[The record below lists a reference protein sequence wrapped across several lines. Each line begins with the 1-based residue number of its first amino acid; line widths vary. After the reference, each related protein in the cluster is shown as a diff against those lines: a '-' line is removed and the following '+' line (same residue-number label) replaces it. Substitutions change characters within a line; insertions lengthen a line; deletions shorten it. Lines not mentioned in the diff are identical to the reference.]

1 MTLEPCVNLRTLGY
15 RVTGVQRYL
24 LGLLPYM
31 PPELNSVKPSRP
43 LQGLK
48 GHLWE
53 QFYLPTKLGRRLL
66 WSPGNTG
73 PIGITRQV
81 LTVHDMA
88 SLDHPEWFQRK
99 FALWYA
105 ALLPRLIRQVRAIIT
120 VSRFSKERIVR
131 LTGVEPQR
139 VQVILNGVD
148 RRFRPA
154 DLKRVKQVRAEFNLT
169 SPYILFVGSLEPRKN
184 LKNLLEAWRL
194 SGFEGATLVVVG
206 ASGHMFASLGFNS
219 IPQGVRLLG
228 ATQDDVLPAL
238 YSGAAGFVYP
248 SLYEG
253 FGLPPLEAMGCGCP
267 VAVSDI
273 PAHREIC
280 GETAMYFDPFS
291 PEDISSKLDA
301 LLRLDPAKRTSLIE
315 RGLQRA
321 SGYTWENSASETWR
335 VLEEAAGK

>member
-1 MTLEPCVNLRTLGY
+1 MSLEPCVNLRTLGY

-24 LGLLPYM
+24 LGLLPHM
-31 PPELNSVKPSRP
+31 PPQLNLLKPARP
-43 LQGLK
+43 LQGMK

-53 QFYLPTKLGRRLL
+53 QFYLPTQLGHRLL

-73 PIGITRQV
+73 PIGVTRQV

-88 SLDHPEWFQRK
+88 SFDHPEWFERK

-105 ALLPRLIRQVRAIIT
+105 ALLPRLIRQARAIIT
-120 VSRFSKERIVR
+120 VSHFSKERIVR
-131 LTGVEPQR
+131 LTGVKAER
-139 VQVILNGVD
+139 VHVIWNGVD
-148 RRFRPA
+148 QRFQKV
-154 DLKRVKQVRAEFNLT
+154 DLTRVNLVREEMDLT
-169 SPYILFVGSLEPRKN
+169 TPYILFVGSLEPRKN
-184 LKNLLEAWRL
+184 LRNLLEAWRL
-194 SGFEGATLVVVG
+194 GGFEGANLVVVG
-206 ASGHMFASLGFNS
+206 ASGHMFAGLGFNS
-219 IPQGVRLLG
+219 IPRGVRLLG
-228 ATQDDVLPAL
+228 SAQDHVLPAL

-253 FGLPPLEAMGCGCP
+253 FGLPPLEAMACGCP

-280 GETAMYFDPFS
+280 GEAAMYFDPVR
-291 PEDISSKLDA
+291 PEDISSKLDV
-301 LLRLDPAKRTSLIE
+301 LLRPDSAARTSLTE

-321 SGYTWENSASETWR
+321 ATYHWGNSASETWR

>member
-24 LGLLPYM
+24 LGLLRYM
-31 PPELNSVKPSRP
+31 PQGLNSVKPSRP
-43 LQGLK
+43 LQGIK

-53 QFYLPTKLGRRLL
+53 QFYLPTQLGHRLL

-73 PIGITRQV
+73 PIGVTRQV
-81 LTVHDMA
+81 LTVHDMS
-88 SLDHPEWFQRK
+88 SLDNPEWFQRK

-105 ALLPRLIRQVRAIIT
+105 ALLPRLIRRVRAIIT
-120 VSRFSKERIVR
+120 VSRFSKERIVC

-139 VQVILNGVD
+139 VHVIWNGVD
-148 RRFRPA
+148 RRFRPE
-154 DLKRVKQVRAEFNLT
+154 DLKRVEQVRTEFDLT
-169 SPYILFVGSLEPRKN
+169 TPYILFVGSLEPRKN

-194 SGFEGATLVVVG
+194 GGFEGATLVVAG
-206 ASGHMFASLGFNS
+206 ASGHMFASLGFHS

-228 ATQDDVLPAL
+228 PAEDDVLPAL
-238 YSGAAGFVYP
+238 YSGATGFVYP

-253 FGLPPLEAMGCGCP
+253 FGLPPLEAMACGCP

-280 GETAMYFDPFS
+280 GEAAMYFDPVR
-291 PEDISSKLDA
+291 PEDISSKLDV
-301 LLRLDPAKRTSLIE
+301 LLRLDSAERTSLIE
-315 RGLQRA
+315 HGLQRA
-321 SGYTWENSASETWR
+321 ATYRWENSASETWR